1 MYGEKLSEGLALV
14 SVTDPASVGVGT
26 VDSDVIDMRVFRRV
40 IWVLA
45 AGVLGAGS
53 TIQLILYANT
63 ANSASGG
70 TAITGK
76 TLTATTF
83 SGTADNNTQAI
94 IEVTAEE
101 VAAALP
107 DARYL
112 YGEITVGTAASLLC
126 CVALGDAARYCPA
139 SDYDLASVS
148 EIVS

>member
-1 MYGEKLSEGLALV
+1 MYGEKLSEALSIV

-26 VDSDVIDMRVFRRV
+26 VDSDVIDMRYFRRV
-40 IWVLA
+40 IWILA
-45 AGVLGAGS
+45 AGVLGASG

-63 ANSASGG
+63 ANAASGG
-70 TAITGK
+70 TAIAGK
-76 TLTATTF
+76 TLTASTF
-83 SGTADNNTQAI
+83 SGTGDNNTQAV

-101 VAAALP
+101 VAAALT

-126 CVALGDAARYCPA
+126 CVALGDNARYAPA
-139 SDYDLASVS
+139 SDYDLASVQ